1 MEVIGFCF
9 CFGKIMLDLLWEMDG
24 GDWSG
29 VRLEVERLV
38 RRLVIGQVKDD
49 GQLN

>member
-1 MEVIGFCF
+1 
-9 CFGKIMLDLLWEMDG
+9 MLDLLWEMDG

-29 VRLEVERLV
+29 ARLEADRPV

-49 GQLN
+49 G